1 MRTTFELLNNVI
13 ELGFEREYALAS
25 IDASLD
31 DELGIENRLPILEE
45 KINDELYDTILLG
58 FKCEKEAI

>member
-1 MRTTFELLNNVI
+1 MKTTFELLNDVI

-31 DELGIENRLPILEE
+31 DELGIENRLPLVEE
-45 KINDELYDTILLG
+45 KISDELYDTILLG